1 VTASSL
7 PPRFRSRLFGSKPSV
22 RRNVVANFFAT
33 GWAAVLG
40 LVVVPINIHLLGI
53 EAYGLIGVYTMV
65 QAFATL
71 LDAGLSPTL
80 NRELAQLSAAG
91 HRGSEMR
98 TLVRTLEVVYW
109 GVAFIVGV
117 VVVALAPF
125 AAAHWLHPVHLSTGE
140 IERALM
146 LMGLT
151 IAIQWPASIYAG
163 GVQGLQHQVEWSS
176 GTIVFGTLRSL
187 GGVLVLWLVSRTI
200 TAFFVWQAI
209 VSVLQTAWLAWF
221 LWRCLPPAESH
232 RPRFDAQH
240 LRRVWRFAAG
250 VSGVTLTNVVLAQSD
265 KVILSHFLPL
275 EKFGYYSLAATLAS
289 VFGRTV
295 EPMFYA
301 FFPRFS
307 ELVGRRDHAGLVSS
321 YHRACQM
328 LSVVLLPA
336 AVVLALFSREVLQLW
351 THNPVIAAEAHW
363 LVTLLVVGT
372 ALNRL
377 MNLPYALQ
385 LAHGWTRLAFW
396 NNLVAVVLVIPAL
409 AFATSHWGGRGAAT
423 VWLVLNTSYVVIQI
437 PLMHQR
443 VLVGEARHWYL
454 DDVGAPLLAAALV
467 AGPASL
473 LMRTIAAPMAMLGM
487 LAAIS
492 AGSLLAGCL
501 AVPWVRAAL
510 GRLAVRARAL
520 ARA

>member
-1 VTASSL
+1 LSDG
-7 PPRFRSRLFGSKPSV
+7 RPSV

-33 GWAAVLG
+33 GWAVVLG
-40 LVVVPINIHLLGI
+40 LVAVPLNIRFLGI
-53 EAYGLIGVYTMV
+53 ESYGLIGVFATV
-65 QAFATL
+65 QALSTL

-98 TLVRTLEVVYW
+98 TLVRTMEVVYW
-109 GVAFIVGV
+109 SVAIIVGALAV
-117 VVVALAPF
+117 LLAPF
-125 AAAHWLHPVHLSTGE
+125 AATHWLHPVRLSGAE
-140 IERALM
+140 VQHALV

-151 IAIQWPASIYAG
+151 LAIQWPASIYAG

-176 GTIVFGTLRSL
+176 GTMVFGTMRSI
-187 GGVLVLWLVSRTI
+187 GGVLVLWQVSRTI

-209 VSVLQTAWLAWF
+209 VSALQTAWLASF
-221 LWRCLPPAESH
+221 LWRRLPPAEGY
-232 RPRFDAQH
+232 RPRFDAGE

-265 KVILSHFLPL
+265 KVILSHLLPL
-275 EKFGYYSLAATLAS
+275 EQFGYYSIAATLAS

-307 ELVGRRDHAGLVSS
+307 ELVGREEYARLTAT
-321 YHRACQM
+321 YHRACQL
-328 LSVVLLPA
+328 LSVILLPA
-336 AVVLALFSREVLQLW
+336 AVVLTLFSREVLSLW
-351 THNPVIAAEAHW
+351 TRNAVIATEAS
-363 LVTLLVVGT
+363 LLVSVLVLGT
-372 ALNRL
+372 TLNRL

-385 LAHGWTRLAFW
+385 LAHGWTRLAFLH
-396 NNLVAVVLVIPAL
+396 NLIAVILVIPAI
-409 AFATSHWGGRGAAT
+409 AQASSRWGGIGAAS
-423 VWLVLNTSYVVIQI
+423 VWLALNLSYVVIQI
-437 PLMHQR
+437 PLMHRR
-443 VLVGEARHWYL
+443 VLVGEARRWYL
-454 DDVGAPLLAAALV
+454 DDVAAPLCAAALV
-467 AGPASL
+467 AGPARLVMPAVTS
-473 LMRTIAAPMAMLGM
+473 PMAGLLI

-492 AGSLLAGCL
+492 ASSLLAGSV

-510 GRLAVRARAL
+510 GRVAGRARSL